1 MYILLYLLDCVKNN
15 FVKIFFY
22 TGKSGVQVGISESS
36 DPVMTDFGDLY
47 ANFEYHGNGG
57 KMEVS
62 IGFNWKFRSFKNEE
76 SADLLN
82 DW

>member
-1 MYILLYLLDCVKNN
+1 MENN
-15 FVKIFFY
+15 FVTIFF
-22 TGKSGVQVGISESS
+22 TGKSGVQVGISGSS

-62 IGFNWKFRSFKNEE
+62 IWVKLKISVVLKIKI
-76 SADLLN
+76 
-82 DW
+82 

>member
-1 MYILLYLLDCVKNN
+1 MKNN
-15 FVKIFFY
+15 FVTIFFY
-22 TGKSGVQVGISESS
+22 TGKSGVQVGISGSS

-62 IGFNWKFRSFKNEE
+62 IGFN
-76 SADLLN
+76 
-82 DW
+82 

>member
-15 FVKIFFY
+15 FVTIFFY
-22 TGKSGVQVGISESS
+22 TGKSGVQVGISGSS

-62 IGFNWKFRSFKNEE
+62 VGFNWKFQSLKNEE
-76 SADLLN
+76 
-82 DW
+82 

>member
-1 MYILLYLLDCVKNN
+1 MVHVYIVVPFRLCEKQFCHNL
-15 FVKIFFY
+15 FY
-22 TGKSGVQVGISESS
+22 TGKSGVQVGISGSS

-62 IGFNWKFRSFKNEE
+62 IG
-76 SADLLN
+76 LN
-82 DW
+82 